1 MLNNAVGKSVQDG
14 PLDCQVIKVITME
27 EQENLQLARQ
37 GRQVALVI
45 AGAMLFWIVMQWFGS
60 QIGLTMRV
68 FVLIDLAVLAAFLWA
83 LIVAFQLWCKRQAE
97 NK

>member
-1 MLNNAVGKSVQDG
+1 MQSNMVDQSVRDG
-14 PLDCQVIKVITME
+14 ALDRQVIKAMTMD

-37 GRQVALVI
+37 GRKVALMI
-45 AGAMLFWIVMQWFGS
+45 AGAMLFWIAMQWFGP

-83 LIVAFQLWCKRQAE
+83 LVVAFQLWRKRQAE
-97 NK
+97 DE